1 MARGTTAPTHQ
12 PRRTCVAFALG
23 CVTAFSLAACNKS
36 GGAPAAESR
45 DQHSSEAKSD
55 AKAGSIS
62 MCALMPK
69 EEVNSTI
76 GGSYTKAES
85 NDDRSSS
92 SCHYSSDTD
101 PAGMSLD
108 MQWIVS
114 SDYSSPVEHAALQKA
129 SLGGAKLG
137 GKLENSMVPG
147 ATADGGPLHIPSGP
161 VDGVG
166 DEATQNML
174 LLTARKGDYT
184 LMVQIIPDV
193 MKLMQDTTAGRQVIE
208 KEKTLARAVLS
219 KV

>member
-1 MARGTTAPTHQ
+1 MARGNRAPTLQ
-12 PRRTCVAFALG
+12 PPRTCVAFALG

-36 GGAPAAESR
+36 GGAPATESR
-45 DQHSSEAKSD
+45 DQHSSEAKV
-55 AKAGSIS
+55 GSIS

-69 EEVNSTI
+69 EEVNSII
-76 GGSYTKAES
+76 GGAYTKAES

-101 PAGMSLD
+101 PAGLSLD
-108 MQWIVS
+108 MQWILPS
-114 SDYSSPVEHAALQKA
+114 EYSSPAEHAALQTA
-129 SLGGAKLG
+129 GLGGAKLG

-147 ATADGGPLHIPSGP
+147 ATTDGGPLHIPSGP
-161 VDGVG
+161 VEGVG

-174 LLTARKGDYT
+174 LLSARKGDYT
-184 LMVQIIPDV
+184 LMVQIVPDV
-193 MKLMQDTTAGRQVIE
+193 VKLMQDTTVGRQVLE

>member
-1 MARGTTAPTHQ
+1 MARGNREPTLQ
-12 PRRTCVAFALG
+12 LRRRCVAFALG
-23 CVTAFSLAACNKS
+23 CVTAVSLAACNKS

-45 DQHSSEAKSD
+45 EQHSSAT
-55 AKAGSIS
+55 KAGSIS

-69 EEVNSTI
+69 EVVNSTI

-108 MQWIVS
+108 MQWILPS
-114 SDYSSPVEHAALQKA
+114 EYSDPAEHAALQRA

-147 ATADGGPLHIPSGP
+147 ATTDGGPLHIPSGP
-161 VDGVG
+161 IEGVG

-184 LMVQIIPDV
+184 LMVQIVPDV
-193 MKLMQDTTAGRQVIE
+193 MKLMQDTTVGRQVLE

>member
-1 MARGTTAPTHQ
+1 MARGTETPT
-12 PRRTCVAFALG
+12 PRPHHSRLALTFGCVAGLAL
-23 CVTAFSLAACNKS
+23 TACNKG

-45 DQHSSEAKSD
+45 PSEAKS
-55 AKAGSIS
+55 GSIS

-76 GGSYTKAES
+76 GGSYTKVES

-108 MQWIVS
+108 MQWIVP
-114 SDYSSPVEHAALQKA
+114 SDYSDPAEHAALQKA

-137 GKLENSMVPG
+137 GKLENNMVPG
-147 ATADGGPLHIPSGP
+147 ATVDGGPLHIPSGP
-161 VDGVG
+161 VEGIG

-184 LMVQIIPDV
+184 LMVQIMPDV
-193 MKLMQDTTAGRQVIE
+193 MKLMQDTTAGRQVVE

>member
-36 GGAPAAESR
+36 GGAPATESR
-45 DQHSSEAKSD
+45 DQHSSE

-69 EEVNSTI
+69 EEVNSII
-76 GGSYTKAES
+76 GGAYTKAES

-108 MQWIVS
+108 MQWILS
-114 SDYSSPVEHAALQKA
+114 SEYSSPVEHAALQKA

-137 GKLENSMVPG
+137 GKLENSMVVPG
-147 ATADGGPLHIPSGP
+147 AATDGGPLHIPSGP
-161 VDGVG
+161 LEGVG

-193 MKLMQDTTAGRQVIE
+193 MKLMQDTTVGRQVIE

>member
-1 MARGTTAPTHQ
+1 
-12 PRRTCVAFALG
+12 
-23 CVTAFSLAACNKS
+23 
-36 GGAPAAESR
+36 
-45 DQHSSEAKSD
+45 
-55 AKAGSIS
+55 

-137 GKLENSMVPG
+137 GKLENSIVPG
-147 ATADGGPLHIPSGP
+147 ATTDGGPLHIPSGP
-161 VDGVG
+161 VEGVG

>member
-1 MARGTTAPTHQ
+1 MNMVFGNGTTPTQ
-12 PRRTCVAFALG
+12 PRRTCFLFALG
-23 CVTAFSLAACNKS
+23 CVAFSIAACGKGGGETLAAA
-36 GGAPAAESR
+36 GR
-45 DQHSSEAKSD
+45 DKQHPSE

-85 NDDRSSS
+85 NDDPSSS

-108 MQWIVS
+108 MQWILPS
-114 SDYSSPVEHAALQKA
+114 EYSDAAEHAALQKA

-137 GKLENSMVPG
+137 GKLENNMVPG
-147 ATADGGPLHIPSGP
+147 ATIDGGPLHIPSGP
-161 VDGVG
+161 VAGVG

-208 KEKTLARAVLS
+208 QEKTLARAVLS